1 MKDPQAAQGP
11 DDAALDE
18 RLDAALDRGNEHPFF
33 DDVLEILLTA
43 LESPSGVFGQLDE
56 FGDLVCTAQ
65 RGAFGSRAEVP
76 VYHARETCVGAWSS
90 TLDSLMPRTLNERQH
105 VLHDGPAIAS
115 SLTVPIVFGG
125 EAIGLICIADRE
137 RPYGPF
143 DQARLVRVAKRVAPS
158 LFAHNAERRFRR
170 QLADLEHMANA
181 AAEGE
186 RFFMLSGDL
195 MAIIEDQIVRA
206 NPAFFRHL
214 GWEDS
219 ELRDKDLSDLAHPA
233 DREVFARD
241 LDRMRREPNREH
253 PALVVRVLA
262 KSGTYRSIEWTGA
275 GTEEGR
281 LYVVGRDVSELRSA
295 VARLA
300 AQNEEL
306 HVLHEQVRREQR
318 LAGHL
323 LANVRRQGCL
333 DLPGVRHLTSPLD
346 FFNGDVAL
354 AATTP
359 TGELRWML
367 GDFTGH
373 GLSAAIGTIPVASTF
388 YATSRKGVSLVESLE
403 TINDLLKGVLPAG
416 LFCAAAFLGL
426 DPERGELLLW
436 NGGLP
441 AIIVRNGR
449 DGSLRLHASQSLP
462 LGLVASRELEVMFTR
477 IPVDPSDEI
486 FVYTDGLTEA
496 QNSIGELFGQE
507 RVAAALSKRGQPGD
521 GFDRLLDELKDHRGT
536 VRPGDDVSLIVVTV
550 GALRIPSQLLSAPG
564 KQPQASA
571 RALEREP
578 R

>member
-1 MKDPQAAQGP
+1 MRDRQAAQGP

-18 RLDAALDRGNEHPFF
+18 RLDSALDRGIEYPFF
-33 DDVLEILLTA
+33 DDVLEALVIA
-43 LESPSGVFGQLDE
+43 LESPSGVFGHLDE
-56 FGDLVCTAQ
+56 FGDLVCTAL
-65 RGAFGSRAEVP
+65 RGSFGSRNQVP
-76 VYHARETCVGAWSS
+76 IYHAREMCVGAWSG
-90 TLDSLMPRTLNERQH
+90 TLGSLVPRTLNEPQH
-105 VLHDGPAIAS
+105 VLNDGPTIIS
-115 SLTVPIVFGG
+115 SVTVPIVFGG

-137 RPYGPF
+137 RPYEPL
-143 DQARLVRVAKRVAPS
+143 DQACVARVAKRVAPC

-170 QLADLEHMANA
+170 QLTELEQMANA

-195 MAIIEDQIVRA
+195 MAIIEEKIVRA
-206 NPAFFRHL
+206 NPAFSNHL

-219 ELRDKDLSDLAHPA
+219 ELRDKSLPDFAHPA
-233 DREVFARD
+233 DRDAFARD

-253 PALVVRVLA
+253 PAIVVRVLA
-262 KSGTYRSIEWTGA
+262 KSGNYHSIEWTGA
-275 GTEEGR
+275 GTDEGR

-333 DLPGVRHLTSPLD
+333 DMPGVRHLTSPLD

-359 TGELRWML
+359 TGQLRWML

-388 YATSRKGVSLVESLE
+388 YATCRKDVTLTESLE
-403 TINDLLKGVLPAG
+403 TINELLKGVLPAG
-416 LFCAAAFLGL
+416 LFCAAAFVGL
-426 DPERGELLLW
+426 DPDRGELHVW

-441 AIIVRNGR
+441 TVIVRSAR
-449 DGSLRLHASQSLP
+449 DGSLRLHPSQSLP
-462 LGLVASRELEVMFTR
+462 LGLVASRELDVKFTR
-477 IPVDPSDEI
+477 IPVDADDEI

-496 QNSIGELFGQE
+496 QNQSGELFGQD
-507 RVAAALSKRGQPGD
+507 RVSAALSKPGRAGE
-521 GFDRLLDELKDHRGT
+521 GFDRLVDELKDYRGT
-536 VRPGDDVSLIVVTV
+536 VRAGDDVSLIVVTV
-550 GALRIPSQLLSAPG
+550 GALRIPSRPLRPPG
-564 KQPQASA
+564 
-571 RALEREP
+571 E
-578 R
+578 